1 MVFEDPVAW
10 FSYAILANI
19 DNSLKN
25 RTVGIKSRITIFHYL
40 LKRIYLLPGYSW
52 VNSGPLSREQPD

>member
-1 MVFEDPVAW
+1 MVFENPVVW

-40 LKRIYLLPGYSW
+40 